1 MTSFRIC
8 SETLNLL
15 SWRGLFSSCYFLFT
29 FLSEEGLNHECKLCS
44 QTFDSPAKLQCH
56 LIEHSFEGMGGTF
69 KCPVCFTGKR
79 VYICVCVC
87 GGVTVINPGDDYRCW
102 DGVVILNITVTN
114 FTTLTRCHTT
124 VHSTSIH
131 YVLFLLEKWFMIK
144 FCMLELCQIVQGA
157 GKNLTDTFIPCH
169 DFFFFVV
176 VERNIHRGFRPR
188 ENFAYWHKAAAT
200 TPKSIIVL

>member
-1 MTSFRIC
+1 M
-8 SETLNLL
+8 
-15 SWRGLFSSCYFLFT
+15 
-29 FLSEEGLNHECKLCS
+29 
-44 QTFDSPAKLQCH
+44 
-56 LIEHSFEGMGGTF
+56 
-69 KCPVCFTGKR
+69 
-79 VYICVCVC
+79 CVC

-169 DFFFFVV
+169 DFFLLLLLNKISTEASDRVKTLRTDTKQLQPRRSRLLSYNNRTSWNVLFLLSSFPIQFSLYLLF
-176 VERNIHRGFRPR
+176 IHLLLLLMFKDRLVPV
-188 ENFAYWHKAAAT
+188 
-200 TPKSIIVL
+200 IVLHHKSP